1 MTQGETLYEG
11 KAKILYATDDPA
23 LVIQYFKDDAT
34 AFNAQKRG
42 TILDKGVCNN
52 RISSALF
59 VYLERQGV
67 ATHFVR
73 QLDDRSML
81 VKRLQ
86 IVPLEV
92 TVRNI
97 TAGGMAKLL
106 GIDEGMILQ
115 QPVFEWHY
123 KSDALNDPLINDDHI
138 LAMGWATASELAH
151 IRAQSLKVNEALQA
165 FFHQRQIDLVDFKLE
180 FGRCQRQGVPA
191 ALLGNAKQRES
202 APDMPRPQDE
212 ATSTTIL
219 LGDEISPDTMRLWE
233 HGSRRKLDK
242 DRFRRDLGS
251 VEEAYQE
258 VLRRVLGS
266 QPRIIQEG
274 ADAGAR

>member
-1 MTQGETLYEG
+1 MTHGEKLYEG
-11 KAKILYATDDPA
+11 KAKILYATEEPA

-42 TILDKGVCNN
+42 TIMDKGICNN

-59 VYLERQGV
+59 THLESRGV
-67 ATHFVR
+67 RTHFVR

-81 VKRLQ
+81 VKRLE

-92 TVRNI
+92 TIRNLV
-97 TAGGMAKLL
+97 AGGMAKLL
-106 GIDEGMILQ
+106 GIDEGRVLTP
-115 QPVFEWHY
+115 PVFEWHY

-138 LAMGWATASELAH
+138 LAMGWASAGELAH
-151 IRAQSLKVNEALQA
+151 IRAESFRVNDALKA
-165 FFHQRQIDLVDFKLE
+165 FFNQRQLDLVDFKLE
-180 FGRCQRQGVPA
+180 FGRSPQG
-191 ALLGNAKQRES
+191 
-202 APDMPRPQDE
+202 
-212 ATSTTIL
+212 IL

-233 HGSRRKLDK
+233 HGTRRKLDK

-258 VLRRVLGS
+258 VLRRVLGDQE
-266 QPRIIQEG
+266 QPRP
-274 ADAGAR
+274 ASARGVGTAT